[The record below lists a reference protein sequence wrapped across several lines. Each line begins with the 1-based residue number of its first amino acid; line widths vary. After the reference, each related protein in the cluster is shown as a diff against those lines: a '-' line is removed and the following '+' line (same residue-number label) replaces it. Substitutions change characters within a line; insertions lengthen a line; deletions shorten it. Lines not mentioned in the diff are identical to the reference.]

1 MYITHLV
8 VLFGFNIYI
17 YAFYCFFLFST
28 RPHPAERRWLH
39 TSILILSTHG
49 SHDSHQTPSPW
60 TEPLSAT
67 DHKNCEKRV
76 QPCNRSLLCGL
87 PFWDWVRTRA
97 WLINSSGLESE
108 SRLLPITFYGMK
120 STKPALEA
128 WPCCV
133 FKFLNCTNLSPS
145 HSECRPCRM
154 HGRLPLEVPSE
165 RYFSVKLGGLG
176 HAQLSSLTRVNMSH
190 WQ

>member
-1 MYITHLV
+1 MIHPESY
-8 VLFGFNIYI
+8 IYI
-17 YAFYCFFLFST
+17 YTYITYTVHIQYILGVHHTFGSLFWLQYIYIYYNYIYFFLFST

-39 TSILILSTHG
+39 TSILTLSAHG

-76 QPCNRSLLCGL
+76 HPCNRSLPCGL

-97 WLINSSGLESE
+97 WWINSSGLESE
-108 SRLLPITFYGMK
+108 SRLLPIAFYGMK

-133 FKFLNCTNLSPS
+133 FMCFHISKLYQSSSFTQ
-145 HSECRPCRM
+145 RM
-154 HGRLPLEVPSE
+154 
-165 RYFSVKLGGLG
+165 
-176 HAQLSSLTRVNMSH
+176 
-190 WQ
+190 